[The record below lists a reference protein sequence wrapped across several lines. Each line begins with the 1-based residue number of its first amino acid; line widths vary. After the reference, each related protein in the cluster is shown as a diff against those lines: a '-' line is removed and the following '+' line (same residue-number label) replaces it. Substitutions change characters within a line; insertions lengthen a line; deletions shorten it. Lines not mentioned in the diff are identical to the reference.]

1 MKVLLLLI
9 ICLLAAGLAVLLYAL
24 RALTRRDAASHR
36 GAGAPGAPDAD
47 EMTLRDIAGILE
59 NLEKRVDVL
68 ETLLD
73 RHAGSRSGAG
83 TTPSPH
89 DDIPRRNTSERG

>member
-1 MKVLLLLI
+1 MKVLLVLI

-59 NLEKRVDVL
+59 NLENRVDVL

-73 RHAGSRSGAG
+73 RHAGSRAGAG

>member
-1 MKVLLLLI
+1 MKVLLVLI

-59 NLEKRVDVL
+59 NL
-68 ETLLD
+68 
-73 RHAGSRSGAG
+73 HAGSRSGAG

>member
-1 MKVLLLLI
+1 MKVLLVLI

-59 NLEKRVDVL
+59 NL
-68 ETLLD
+68 LD

>member
-1 MKVLLLLI
+1 MKVLLVLI

-59 NLEKRVDVL
+59 KRVDVL